1 MVMDIFLVNFGDKNN
16 EKNKIYFS
24 GCGYNA
30 SHSLLYHQYPAKSQD
45 IIADRLPKG
54 VLVANNAEQ
63 NPNHIPSNQEVLVAL
78 DNYAKTH
85 KLFIVAT
92 VVTPEGNAGFHPE
105 YMTFGKGI
113 LGNNMILFPKA
124 DRADN
129 ELLGMGATYNI
140 LRGHGSTEELSQYL
154 SQKFHVM
161 TSAVSKMSLFDEYY
175 NIYGNPQAVTL
186 LISIFLAF
194 VGLAIF
200 VRVSELRK
208 SGIEL
213 LSGKT
218 LLNTIFSDSI
228 CDIKFISILTMIA
241 MIGTSSY
248 LLTTGLSN
256 LSLHIFAL
264 FSILFSSLIFV
275 LLSCLVSAIIMI
287 VLSRSQLNSLIKG
300 KLPTI
305 ALMILV
311 VLMQFAVS
319 IVLVTSL
326 SGIHYNQ
333 IELKKQEADLD
344 KWKQQKD
351 YYTFPYASINLQVS
365 NQEAKAWWN
374 FYNIEVTKDDAIF
387 VRHDLFAGPEESSQD
402 QLFVTPSYLKAQHI
416 KAKEDFSNLKLGEYA
431 LLIPKN
437 QMKNRQKLITKY
449 NKSLTETTQNG
460 KKETKMKAKYVEE
473 VPNGEKRFIYNV
485 AYEKMTTQQEI
496 SDPIIVVITPQ
507 SSGEE
512 TGISWAG
519 DNDYFFVKGKEQTL
533 NRLKELGLYDK
544 VHYLVNAYG
553 QYEAQTNLVKESLSM
568 AIISAIITII
578 VISFFY
584 ILLHVL
590 YFTHF
595 RRTIVIK
602 FISGMPNLRIQ
613 RRFIFVELGL
623 LVILLPTLTIISN
636 EFLYSLFVVSALWFI
651 SLIILLVQMKNFE
664 NGQINSLKGE

>member
-1 MVMDIFLVNFGDKNN
+1 MKKIKYIFLTVTIALVTVFYIINIQGKDQQIISERLPKAVLIANNENQNPETIPSPQEVVKEIDDYARKHNVFIVMDI
-16 EKNKIYFS
+16 
-24 GCGYNA
+24 
-30 SHSLLYHQYPAKSQD
+30 
-45 IIADRLPKG
+45 
-54 VLVANNAEQ
+54 
-63 NPNHIPSNQEVLVAL
+63 
-78 DNYAKTH
+78 
-85 KLFIVAT
+85 
-92 VVTPEGNAGFHPE
+92 VTPAGSEDFKPT
-105 YMTFGKGI
+105 YITFGTGK
-113 LGNNMILFPKA
+113 LASNMILFPKA
-124 DRADN
+124 NRANND
-129 ELLGMGATYNI
+129 LLGMGATYNI
-140 LRGHGSTEELSQYL
+140 LKGHGSAEELSQYL
-154 SQKFHVM
+154 NQKFHV
-161 TSAVSKMSLFDEYY
+161 TASYFPTMSLIGEYY

-200 VRVSELRK
+200 VRISELRK

-218 LLNTIFSDSI
+218 LLNTVFSDSI
-228 CDIKFISILTMIA
+228 RDIKFISILTIIA

-248 LLTTGLSN
+248 LLITGLSN

-264 FSILFSSLIFV
+264 FSIFFSSLIFV

-287 VLSRSQLNSLIKG
+287 ILSRSQLNSLIKG

-311 VLMQFAVS
+311 VLMQFSVS
-319 IVLVTSL
+319 LVLVTSL

-344 KWKQQKD
+344 KWKQQKE

-416 KAKEDFSNLKLGEYA
+416 KTKEDFSNLKLGEYA

-496 SDPIIVVITPQ
+496 SDPIIVVITPK

-533 NRLKELGLYDK
+533 NRLKKLGLYDK

-602 FISGMPNLRIQ
+602 FISGMPNLRIHC
-613 RRFIFVELGL
+613 RFIFVELGL

>member
-1 MVMDIFLVNFGDKNN
+1 MKKIKYIFLTVTIALVTVFYIINIQGKDQQIISERLPKAVLIANNENQNPETIPSPQEVVKEIDDYARKHNVFIVMDI
-16 EKNKIYFS
+16 
-24 GCGYNA
+24 
-30 SHSLLYHQYPAKSQD
+30 
-45 IIADRLPKG
+45 
-54 VLVANNAEQ
+54 
-63 NPNHIPSNQEVLVAL
+63 
-78 DNYAKTH
+78 
-85 KLFIVAT
+85 
-92 VVTPEGNAGFHPE
+92 VTPAGSEDFKPT
-105 YMTFGKGI
+105 YITFGTGK
-113 LGNNMILFPKA
+113 LASNMILFPKA
-124 DRADN
+124 NRANND
-129 ELLGMGATYNI
+129 LLGMGATYNI
-140 LRGHGSTEELSQYL
+140 LKGHGSAEELSQYL
-154 SQKFHVM
+154 NQKFHV
-161 TSAVSKMSLFDEYY
+161 TASYFPTMSLIGEYY

-200 VRVSELRK
+200 VRISELRK

-218 LLNTIFSDSI
+218 LLNTVFSDSI
-228 CDIKFISILTMIA
+228 RDIKFISILTMIA

-248 LLTTGLSN
+248 LLINGLSN

-264 FSILFSSLIFV
+264 FSIFFSSLIFV

-287 VLSRSQLNSLIKG
+287 ILSRSQLNSLIKG

-305 ALMILV
+305 ALMVLV

-319 IVLVTSL
+319 LVLVTSL

-344 KWKQQKD
+344 KWKQQKE
-351 YYTFPYASINLQVS
+351 YYTFPYASINLPVS

-416 KAKEDFSNLKLGEYA
+416 KTKEDFSNLKLGEYA

-496 SDPIIVVITPQ
+496 SDPIIIVITPK

-512 TGISWAG
+512 TGLSWAG
-519 DNDYFFVKGKEQTL
+519 DNDYFFVKGKEQTI
-533 NRLKELGLYDK
+533 NRLKKLGLYDK

-602 FISGMPNLRIQ
+602 FISGMPNLRIH

-623 LVILLPTLTIISN
+623 LLILLPTLTIISN

>member
-1 MVMDIFLVNFGDKNN
+1 MKKIKYIFLTVTIALVTVFYIINIQGKDQQIISERLPKAVLIANNENQNPETIPSPQEVVKEIDDYARKHNVFIVMDI
-16 EKNKIYFS
+16 
-24 GCGYNA
+24 
-30 SHSLLYHQYPAKSQD
+30 
-45 IIADRLPKG
+45 
-54 VLVANNAEQ
+54 
-63 NPNHIPSNQEVLVAL
+63 
-78 DNYAKTH
+78 
-85 KLFIVAT
+85 
-92 VVTPEGNAGFHPE
+92 VTPAGSEDFKPT
-105 YMTFGKGI
+105 YITFGTGK
-113 LGNNMILFPKA
+113 LASNMILFPKA
-124 DRADN
+124 NRANND
-129 ELLGMGATYNI
+129 LLGMGATYNI
-140 LRGHGSTEELSQYL
+140 LKGHGSAEELSQYL
-154 SQKFHVM
+154 NQKFHV
-161 TSAVSKMSLFDEYY
+161 TASYFPTMSLIGEYY

-200 VRVSELRK
+200 VRISELRK

-218 LLNTIFSDSI
+218 LLNTVFSDSI
-228 CDIKFISILTMIA
+228 RDIKFISILTMIA

-248 LLTTGLSN
+248 LLINGLSN

-264 FSILFSSLIFV
+264 FSIFFSSLIFV

-287 VLSRSQLNSLIKG
+287 ILSRSQLNSLIKG

-305 ALMILV
+305 ALMVLV

-319 IVLVTSL
+319 LVLVTSL

-344 KWKQQKD
+344 KWKQQKE

-416 KAKEDFSNLKLGEYA
+416 KTKEDFSNLKLGEYA

-496 SDPIIVVITPQ
+496 SDPIIIVITPK

-512 TGISWAG
+512 TGLSWAG
-519 DNDYFFVKGKEQTL
+519 DNDYFFVKGKEQTI
-533 NRLKELGLYDK
+533 NRLKKLGLYDK

-602 FISGMPNLRIQ
+602 FISGMPNLRIH

-623 LVILLPTLTIISN
+623 LLILLPTLTIISN

>member
-1 MVMDIFLVNFGDKNN
+1 MKKIKYIFLTVTIALVTVFYIINIKGKDQQIISERLPKAVLIANNENQNPETIPSPQEVVKEIDDYARKHNVFIVMDI
-16 EKNKIYFS
+16 
-24 GCGYNA
+24 
-30 SHSLLYHQYPAKSQD
+30 
-45 IIADRLPKG
+45 
-54 VLVANNAEQ
+54 
-63 NPNHIPSNQEVLVAL
+63 
-78 DNYAKTH
+78 
-85 KLFIVAT
+85 
-92 VVTPEGNAGFHPE
+92 VTPAGSEDFKPT
-105 YMTFGKGI
+105 YITFGTGK
-113 LGNNMILFPKA
+113 LASNMILFPKA
-124 DRADN
+124 NRANND
-129 ELLGMGATYNI
+129 LLGMGATYNI
-140 LRGHGSTEELSQYL
+140 LKGHGSAEELSQYL
-154 SQKFHVM
+154 NQKFHV
-161 TSAVSKMSLFDEYY
+161 TASYFPTKSLIGEYY

-200 VRVSELRK
+200 VRISELRK

-218 LLNTIFSDSI
+218 LLNTVFSDSI
-228 CDIKFISILTMIA
+228 CDIKFISILTIIA

-248 LLTTGLSN
+248 LLITGLSN

-264 FSILFSSLIFV
+264 FSIFFSSLIFV
-275 LLSCLVSAIIMI
+275 LLSCLVSAVIMI
-287 VLSRSQLNSLIKG
+287 ILSRSQLNSLIKG

-305 ALMILV
+305 ALMVLV

-319 IVLVTSL
+319 LVLVTSL

-344 KWKQQKD
+344 KWKEEKD

-365 NQEAKAWWN
+365 NQEAKSWWN

-416 KAKEDFSNLKLGEYA
+416 KTKEDFSNLKLGEYA

-496 SDPIIVVITPQ
+496 SDPIIIVITPK

-512 TGISWAG
+512 TGLSWAG
-519 DNDYFFVKGKEQTL
+519 DNDYFFVKGKEQTI
-533 NRLKELGLYDK
+533 NRLKKLGLYDK

-553 QYEAQTNLVKESLSM
+553 QYEAQTNLVKESLNM
-568 AIISAIITII
+568 AIMSAIITII

-602 FISGMPNLRIQ
+602 FISGMPNLRIH

-623 LVILLPTLTIISN
+623 LLILLPTLTIISN

>member
-1 MVMDIFLVNFGDKNN
+1 MKKIKYIFLTVTIALVTVFYIINIQGKDQQIISERLPKAVLIANNENQNPETIPSPQEVVKEIDDYARKHNVFIVMDI
-16 EKNKIYFS
+16 
-24 GCGYNA
+24 
-30 SHSLLYHQYPAKSQD
+30 
-45 IIADRLPKG
+45 
-54 VLVANNAEQ
+54 
-63 NPNHIPSNQEVLVAL
+63 
-78 DNYAKTH
+78 
-85 KLFIVAT
+85 
-92 VVTPEGNAGFHPE
+92 VTPAGSEDFKPT
-105 YMTFGKGI
+105 YITFGTGK
-113 LGNNMILFPKA
+113 LASNMILFPKA
-124 DRADN
+124 NRANND
-129 ELLGMGATYNI
+129 LWGMGATYNI
-140 LRGHGSTEELSQYL
+140 LKGHGSAEELSQYL
-154 SQKFHVM
+154 NQKFHV
-161 TSAVSKMSLFDEYY
+161 TASYFPTMSLIGEYY

-200 VRVSELRK
+200 VRISELRK

-218 LLNTIFSDSI
+218 LLNTVFSDSI
-228 CDIKFISILTMIA
+228 RDIKFISILTIIA

-248 LLTTGLSN
+248 LLITGLSN
-256 LSLHIFAL
+256 LSIHIFAL
-264 FSILFSSLIFV
+264 FSIFFSSLIFV

-287 VLSRSQLNSLIKG
+287 ILSRSQLNSLIKG

-311 VLMQFAVS
+311 VLMQFSVS
-319 IVLVTSL
+319 LVLVTSL

-344 KWKQQKD
+344 KWKQQKE

-416 KAKEDFSNLKLGEYA
+416 KTKEDFSNLKLGEYA

-602 FISGMPNLRIQ
+602 FISGMPNLRIH

>member
-1 MVMDIFLVNFGDKNN
+1 MKKIKYIFLTVTIALVTVFYIINIQGKDQQIISERLPKAVLIANNENQNPETIPSPQEVVKEIDDYARKHNVFIVMDI
-16 EKNKIYFS
+16 
-24 GCGYNA
+24 
-30 SHSLLYHQYPAKSQD
+30 
-45 IIADRLPKG
+45 
-54 VLVANNAEQ
+54 
-63 NPNHIPSNQEVLVAL
+63 
-78 DNYAKTH
+78 
-85 KLFIVAT
+85 
-92 VVTPEGNAGFHPE
+92 VTPAGSEDFKPT
-105 YMTFGKGI
+105 YITFGTGK
-113 LGNNMILFPKA
+113 LASNMILFPKA
-124 DRADN
+124 NRAKND
-129 ELLGMGATYNI
+129 LLGMGATYNI
-140 LRGHGSTEELSQYL
+140 LKGHGSAEELSQYL
-154 SQKFHVM
+154 NQKFHV
-161 TSAVSKMSLFDEYY
+161 TASYFPTMSLIWEYY

-200 VRVSELRK
+200 VRISELRK

-218 LLNTIFSDSI
+218 LLNTVFSDSI
-228 CDIKFISILTMIA
+228 RDIKFISILTMIA

-248 LLTTGLSN
+248 LLINGLSN

-264 FSILFSSLIFV
+264 FSIFFSSLIFV

-287 VLSRSQLNSLIKG
+287 ILSRSQLNSLIKG

-305 ALMILV
+305 ALMVLV

-319 IVLVTSL
+319 LVLVTSL

-416 KAKEDFSNLKLGEYA
+416 KTKEDFSNLKLGEYA

-473 VPNGEKRFIYNV
+473 VLNGEKRFIYNV

-496 SDPIIVVITPQ
+496 SDPIIIVITPK

-602 FISGMPNLRIQ
+602 FISGMPNLRIH

>member
-1 MVMDIFLVNFGDKNN
+1 MKKIKYIFLTVTIALVTVFYIINIQGKDQQIISERLPKAVLIANNENQNPESIPSPQEVVKEIDDYARKHNVFIVMDI
-16 EKNKIYFS
+16 
-24 GCGYNA
+24 
-30 SHSLLYHQYPAKSQD
+30 
-45 IIADRLPKG
+45 
-54 VLVANNAEQ
+54 
-63 NPNHIPSNQEVLVAL
+63 
-78 DNYAKTH
+78 
-85 KLFIVAT
+85 
-92 VVTPEGNAGFHPE
+92 VTPAGSEDFKPT
-105 YMTFGKGI
+105 YITFGTGK
-113 LGNNMILFPKA
+113 LASNMILFPKA
-124 DRADN
+124 NRANND
-129 ELLGMGATYNI
+129 LLGMGATYNI
-140 LRGHGSTEELSQYL
+140 LKGHGSAEELSQYL
-154 SQKFHVM
+154 NQKFHV
-161 TSAVSKMSLFDEYY
+161 TASYFPTMSLIGEYY

-200 VRVSELRK
+200 VRISELRK

-218 LLNTIFSDSI
+218 LLNTVFSDSI
-228 CDIKFISILTMIA
+228 RDIKFISILTIIA

-248 LLTTGLSN
+248 LLITGLSN

-264 FSILFSSLIFV
+264 FSIFFSSLIFV

-287 VLSRSQLNSLIKG
+287 ILSRSQLNSLIKG

-305 ALMILV
+305 ALMVLV

-374 FYNIEVTKDDAIF
+374 FYNIEVTKDEAIF
-387 VRHDLFAGPEESSQD
+387 VRHDLFAGPQESSQN
-402 QLFVTPSYLKAQHI
+402 QLIVTPSYLKAQHI
-416 KAKEDFSNLKLGEYA
+416 KVKEDFSNLKLGEYG

-437 QMKNRQKLITKY
+437 QMKNRQKLIAQYDKL
-449 NKSLTETTQNG
+449 LTETTQNG

-544 VHYLVNAYG
+544 VHFLVNAYG

-595 RRTIVIK
+595 RRTIIIK
-602 FISGMPNLRIQ
+602 FISGMPNLRIH

-651 SLIILLVQMKNFE
+651 SFIILLVQMKNFE

>member
-1 MVMDIFLVNFGDKNN
+1 MKKIKYIFLTVTIALVTVFYIINIQGKDQQIISERLPKAVLIANNENQNPETIPSPQEVVKEIDDYARKHNVFIVMDI
-16 EKNKIYFS
+16 
-24 GCGYNA
+24 
-30 SHSLLYHQYPAKSQD
+30 
-45 IIADRLPKG
+45 
-54 VLVANNAEQ
+54 
-63 NPNHIPSNQEVLVAL
+63 
-78 DNYAKTH
+78 
-85 KLFIVAT
+85 
-92 VVTPEGNAGFHPE
+92 VTPAGSEDFKPT
-105 YMTFGKGI
+105 YITFGTGK
-113 LGNNMILFPKA
+113 LASNMILFPKA
-124 DRADN
+124 NRANND
-129 ELLGMGATYNI
+129 LLGMGATYNI
-140 LRGHGSTEELSQYL
+140 LKGHGSAEELSQYL
-154 SQKFHVM
+154 NQKFHV
-161 TSAVSKMSLFDEYY
+161 TASYFPTMSLIGEYY

-200 VRVSELRK
+200 VRISELRK

-218 LLNTIFSDSI
+218 LLNTVFSDSI
-228 CDIKFISILTMIA
+228 RDIKFISILTMIA

-248 LLTTGLSN
+248 LLINGLSN

-264 FSILFSSLIFV
+264 FSIFFSSLIFV

-287 VLSRSQLNSLIKG
+287 ILSRSQLNSLIKG

-305 ALMILV
+305 ALMVLV

-319 IVLVTSL
+319 LVLVTSL

-344 KWKQQKD
+344 KWKQQKE

-416 KAKEDFSNLKLGEYA
+416 KTKEDFSNLKLGEYA

-496 SDPIIVVITPQ
+496 SDPIIIVITPK

-512 TGISWAG
+512 TGLSWAG
-519 DNDYFFVKGKEQTL
+519 DNDYFFVKGKEQTI
-533 NRLKELGLYDK
+533 NRLKKLGLYDK

-553 QYEAQTNLVKESLSM
+553 QYEAQTNLVKESLNM

-602 FISGMPNLRIQ
+602 FISGMPNLRIHL
-613 RRFIFVELGL
+613 RFIFVELGL

>member
-1 MVMDIFLVNFGDKNN
+1 MKKIKYIFLTVTIALVTVFYIINIQGKDQQIISERLPKAVLIANNENQNPETIPSPQEVVKEIDDYARKHNVFIVMDI
-16 EKNKIYFS
+16 
-24 GCGYNA
+24 
-30 SHSLLYHQYPAKSQD
+30 
-45 IIADRLPKG
+45 
-54 VLVANNAEQ
+54 
-63 NPNHIPSNQEVLVAL
+63 
-78 DNYAKTH
+78 
-85 KLFIVAT
+85 
-92 VVTPEGNAGFHPE
+92 VTPAGSEDFKPT
-105 YMTFGKGI
+105 YITFGTGK
-113 LGNNMILFPKA
+113 LASNMILFPKA
-124 DRADN
+124 NRANND
-129 ELLGMGATYNI
+129 LLGMGATYNI
-140 LRGHGSTEELSQYL
+140 LKGHGSAEELSQYL
-154 SQKFHVM
+154 NQKFHV
-161 TSAVSKMSLFDEYY
+161 TASYFPTMSLIGEYY

-200 VRVSELRK
+200 VRISELRK

-218 LLNTIFSDSI
+218 LLNTVFSDSI
-228 CDIKFISILTMIA
+228 RDIKFISILTIIA

-248 LLTTGLSN
+248 LLITGLSN

-264 FSILFSSLIFV
+264 FSIFFSSLIFV

-287 VLSRSQLNSLIKG
+287 ILSRSQLNSLIKG
-300 KLPTI
+300 ELPTI
-305 ALMILV
+305 ALMVLV

-319 IVLVTSL
+319 LVLVTSL

-416 KAKEDFSNLKLGEYA
+416 KTKEDFSNLKLGEYA

-473 VPNGEKRFIYNV
+473 VLNGEKRFIYNV

-496 SDPIIVVITPQ
+496 SDPIIIVITPK

-519 DNDYFFVKGKEQTL
+519 DNDYFFVKGKEQTI

-602 FISGMPNLRIQ
+602 FISGMPNLRIH
-613 RRFIFVELGL
+613 RPFIFVELGL

>member
-1 MVMDIFLVNFGDKNN
+1 MKKIKYIFLTVTIALVTVFYIINIQGKDQQIISERLPKAVLIANNENQNPETIPSPQEVVKEIDDYARKHNVFIVMDI
-16 EKNKIYFS
+16 
-24 GCGYNA
+24 
-30 SHSLLYHQYPAKSQD
+30 
-45 IIADRLPKG
+45 
-54 VLVANNAEQ
+54 
-63 NPNHIPSNQEVLVAL
+63 
-78 DNYAKTH
+78 
-85 KLFIVAT
+85 
-92 VVTPEGNAGFHPE
+92 VTPAGSEDFKPT
-105 YMTFGKGI
+105 YITFGTGK
-113 LGNNMILFPKA
+113 LASNMILFPKA
-124 DRADN
+124 NRANND
-129 ELLGMGATYNI
+129 LLGMGATYNI
-140 LRGHGSTEELSQYL
+140 LKGHGSAEELSQYL
-154 SQKFHVM
+154 NQKFHV
-161 TSAVSKMSLFDEYY
+161 TASYFPTMSLIGEYY

-200 VRVSELRK
+200 VRISELRK

-218 LLNTIFSDSI
+218 LLNTVFSESI
-228 CDIKFISILTMIA
+228 RDMKFIAILTIIA

-248 LLTTGLSN
+248 LLITGLSN

-264 FSILFSSLIFV
+264 FSIFFSSLIFV

-287 VLSRSQLNSLIKG
+287 ILSRSQLNSLIKG

-305 ALMILV
+305 ALMVLV

-319 IVLVTSL
+319 LVLVTSL

-344 KWKQQKD
+344 KWKQQKE

-374 FYNIEVTKDDAIF
+374 FYNIEVTKDNAIF

-416 KAKEDFSNLKLGEYA
+416 KTKEDFSNLKLGEYA

-496 SDPIIVVITPQ
+496 SDPIIIVITPQ

-519 DNDYFFVKGKEQTL
+519 DNDYFFVKGKEQTI
-533 NRLKELGLYDK
+533 NRLKKLGLYDK

-553 QYEAQTNLVKESLSM
+553 QYEAQTNLVKESLNM
-568 AIISAIITII
+568 AIMSAIITII

-602 FISGMPNLRIQ
+602 FISGMPNLRIH
-613 RRFIFVELGL
+613 RPFIFVELGL
-623 LVILLPTLTIISN
+623 LLILLPTLTIISN
-636 EFLYSLFVVSALWFI
+636 EFLYSLFVVCALWFI

>member
-1 MVMDIFLVNFGDKNN
+1 MSEMKKIKYIFLTVTIALVTVFYIINIQGKDQQIISERLPKAVLIANNENQNPETIPSPQEVVKEIDDYARKHNVFIVMDI
-16 EKNKIYFS
+16 
-24 GCGYNA
+24 
-30 SHSLLYHQYPAKSQD
+30 
-45 IIADRLPKG
+45 
-54 VLVANNAEQ
+54 
-63 NPNHIPSNQEVLVAL
+63 
-78 DNYAKTH
+78 
-85 KLFIVAT
+85 
-92 VVTPEGNAGFHPE
+92 VTPAGSEDFKPT
-105 YMTFGKGI
+105 YITFGTGK
-113 LGNNMILFPKA
+113 LASNMILFPKA
-124 DRADN
+124 NRANND
-129 ELLGMGATYNI
+129 LLGMGATYNI
-140 LRGHGSTEELSQYL
+140 LKGHGSAEELSQYL
-154 SQKFHVM
+154 NQKFHV
-161 TSAVSKMSLFDEYY
+161 TASYFPTMSLIGEYY

-200 VRVSELRK
+200 VRISELRK

-218 LLNTIFSDSI
+218 LLNTVFSDSI
-228 CDIKFISILTMIA
+228 CDIKFISILTIIA

-248 LLTTGLSN
+248 LLITGLSN
-256 LSLHIFAL
+256 LSIHIFAL
-264 FSILFSSLIFV
+264 FSIFFSSLIFV

-287 VLSRSQLNSLIKG
+287 ILSRSQLNSLIKG

-311 VLMQFAVS
+311 VLMQFSVS
-319 IVLVTSL
+319 LVLVTSL

-344 KWKQQKD
+344 KWKQQKE

-416 KAKEDFSNLKLGEYA
+416 KTKEDFSNLKLGEYA

-602 FISGMPNLRIQ
+602 FISGMPNLRIH

>member
-1 MVMDIFLVNFGDKNN
+1 MKKIKYIFLTVTIALVTVFYIINIQGKDQQIISERLPKAVLIANNENQNPETIPSPQEVVKEIDDYARKHNVFIVMDI
-16 EKNKIYFS
+16 
-24 GCGYNA
+24 
-30 SHSLLYHQYPAKSQD
+30 
-45 IIADRLPKG
+45 
-54 VLVANNAEQ
+54 
-63 NPNHIPSNQEVLVAL
+63 
-78 DNYAKTH
+78 
-85 KLFIVAT
+85 
-92 VVTPEGNAGFHPE
+92 VTPAGSEDFKPT
-105 YMTFGKGI
+105 YITFGTGK
-113 LGNNMILFPKA
+113 LASNMILFPKA
-124 DRADN
+124 NRANND
-129 ELLGMGATYNI
+129 LLGMGATYNI
-140 LRGHGSTEELSQYL
+140 LKGHGSAEELSQYL
-154 SQKFHVM
+154 NQKFHV
-161 TSAVSKMSLFDEYY
+161 TASYFPTMSLIGEYY

-200 VRVSELRK
+200 VRISELRK

-218 LLNTIFSDSI
+218 LLNTVFSDSI
-228 CDIKFISILTMIA
+228 RDIKFISILTIIA

-248 LLTTGLSN
+248 LLITGLSN

-264 FSILFSSLIFV
+264 FSIFFSSLIFV

-287 VLSRSQLNSLIKG
+287 ILSRSQLNSLIKG
-300 KLPTI
+300 ELPTI
-305 ALMILV
+305 ALMVLV

-319 IVLVTSL
+319 LVLVTSL

-473 VPNGEKRFIYNV
+473 VLNGEKRFIYNV

-496 SDPIIVVITPQ
+496 SDPIIIVITPK

-519 DNDYFFVKGKEQTL
+519 DNDYFFVKGKEQTI

-568 AIISAIITII
+568 TIISAIITII

-602 FISGMPNLRIQ
+602 FISGMPNLRIH
-613 RRFIFVELGL
+613 RPFIFVELGL

>member
-1 MVMDIFLVNFGDKNN
+1 MKKIKYIFLAVTIVLVTVFYIINIKENGQQIIAERLPEAVLIANN
-16 EKNKIYFS
+16 EK
-24 GCGYNA
+24 
-30 SHSLLYHQYPAKSQD
+30 QD
-45 IIADRLPKG
+45 PE
-54 VLVANNAEQ
+54 N
-63 NPNHIPSNQEVLVAL
+63 IPSSREVIKDV
-78 DNYAKTH
+78 DDYARKH
-85 KLFIVAT
+85 DVFIIMD
-92 VVTPEGNAGFHPE
+92 VVTPSGSGEFKPT
-105 YMTFGKGI
+105 YMTFGKGK
-113 LGNNMILFPKA
+113 LANNMSLLPKEKREEY
-124 DRADN
+124 DP
-129 ELLGMGATYNI
+129 LGMFGTYNVFS
-140 LRGHGSTEELSQYL
+140 GKKEAEEFSQYL
-154 SQKFHVM
+154 SQKFHV
-161 TSAVSKMSLFDEYY
+161 TASYIPNMSLLEEYY

-200 VRVSELRK
+200 VRISELRK

-218 LLNTIFSDSI
+218 LLNTVFSDSI
-228 CDIKFISILTMIA
+228 RDMKFIAILTIIA

-248 LLTTGLSN
+248 LLITGLSN

-264 FSILFSSLIFV
+264 FSIFFSSLIFV

-287 VLSRSQLNSLIKG
+287 ILSRSQLNSLIKG
-300 KLPTI
+300 KLPTT
-305 ALMILV
+305 ALMVLV

-333 IELKKQEADLD
+333 IELKNQEADLD

-387 VRHDLFAGPEESSQD
+387 VRHDLFAGPEESSD
-402 QLFVTPSYLKAQHI
+402 KQLIVTLSYLKAQHI
-416 KAKEDFSNLKLGEYA
+416 NVKEDFSNLKLGEYG

-496 SDPIIVVITPQ
+496 SDPIIVVIIPQ

-544 VHYLVNAYG
+544 VHFLVNAYG

-595 RRTIVIK
+595 RRTIIIK
-602 FISGMPNLRIQ
+602 FISGMPNLRIH

-651 SLIILLVQMKNFE
+651 SFIILLVQMKNFE

>member
-1 MVMDIFLVNFGDKNN
+1 MKKIKYIFLTVTIALVTVFYIINIQGKDQQIISERLPKAVLIANNENQNPETIPSPQEVVKEIDDYARKHNVFIVMDI
-16 EKNKIYFS
+16 
-24 GCGYNA
+24 
-30 SHSLLYHQYPAKSQD
+30 
-45 IIADRLPKG
+45 
-54 VLVANNAEQ
+54 
-63 NPNHIPSNQEVLVAL
+63 
-78 DNYAKTH
+78 
-85 KLFIVAT
+85 
-92 VVTPEGNAGFHPE
+92 VTPAGSEDFKPT
-105 YMTFGKGI
+105 YITFGTGK
-113 LGNNMILFPKA
+113 LASNMILFPKA
-124 DRADN
+124 NRANND
-129 ELLGMGATYNI
+129 LLGMGATYNI
-140 LRGHGSTEELSQYL
+140 LKGHGSAEELSQYL
-154 SQKFHVM
+154 NQKFHV
-161 TSAVSKMSLFDEYY
+161 TASYFPTMSLIGEYY

-200 VRVSELRK
+200 VRISELRK

-218 LLNTIFSDSI
+218 LLNTVFSDSI
-228 CDIKFISILTMIA
+228 CDIKFISILTIIA

-248 LLTTGLSN
+248 LLITGLSN

-264 FSILFSSLIFV
+264 FSIFFSSLIFV

-305 ALMILV
+305 ALMVLV

-319 IVLVTSL
+319 FVLVTSL

-333 IELKKQEADLD
+333 IELKKQQSDLD
-344 KWKQQKD
+344 KWKEEKD

-374 FYNIEVTKDDAIF
+374 FYNMEVTKDDAIF

-496 SDPIIVVITPQ
+496 SDPIIIVITPK

-512 TGISWAG
+512 TGLSWAG
-519 DNDYFFVKGKEQTL
+519 DNDYFFVKGKEQTI
-533 NRLKELGLYDK
+533 NRLKKLGLYDK

-553 QYEAQTNLVKESLSM
+553 QYEAQTNLVKESLNM
-568 AIISAIITII
+568 AIMSAIITII

-602 FISGMPNLRIQ
+602 FISGMPNLRIH

>member
-1 MVMDIFLVNFGDKNN
+1 MMKKIKYIFMAVATMLVTAFYIIN
-16 EKNKIYFS
+16 I
-24 GCGYNA
+24 
-30 SHSLLYHQYPAKSQD
+30 QPKSQD
-45 IIADRLPKG
+45 IIVDRLPKT

-63 NPNHIPSNQEVLVAL
+63 NPNHIPTNKKALVAL
-78 DNYAKTH
+78 DNYAKAH
-85 KLFIVAT
+85 KLFIVST
-92 VVTPEGNAGFHPE
+92 VVTPEVNTGFHPE
-105 YMTFGKGI
+105 YMTFGKGT
-113 LGNNMILFPKA
+113 LANNMILFPKA
-124 DRADN
+124 KRANN
-129 ELLGMGATYNI
+129 ELLGMGATYHI
-140 LRGHGSTEELSQYL
+140 LTGHGSAKELSQYL

-161 TSAVSKMSLFDEYY
+161 TSAVPNMSLFDEYY

-200 VRVSELRK
+200 VRISELRK

-218 LLNTIFSDSI
+218 LLNTVFSESI
-228 CDIKFISILTMIA
+228 RDMKFIAILTIIA

-248 LLTTGLSN
+248 LLITGLSN

-264 FSILFSSLIFV
+264 FSIFFSSLIFV

-300 KLPTI
+300 KLPTTV
-305 ALMILV
+305 LMILV

-344 KWKQQKD
+344 KWKEEKD

-374 FYNIEVTKDDAIF
+374 FYNIEVTKDEAIF
-387 VRHDLFAGPEESSQD
+387 VRHDLFAGPQESSQN
-402 QLFVTPSYLKAQHI
+402 QLIVTPSYLKAQHV
-416 KAKEDFSNLKLGEYA
+416 KVKEDFSNLKLGEYG

-437 QMKNRQKLITKY
+437 QMKNRQKLIAQYDKL
-449 NKSLTETTQNG
+449 LTETTQNG

-496 SDPIIVVITPQ
+496 SDPIIIVITPQ

-519 DNDYFFVKGKEQTL
+519 DNDYFFVKGKEQTI

-553 QYEAQTNLVKESLSM
+553 QYEVQTNLVKESLSM

-602 FISGMPNLRIQ
+602 FISGMPNLRIH
-613 RRFIFVELGL
+613 RPFIFVELGL

>member
-1 MVMDIFLVNFGDKNN
+1 MKKIKYIFLTVTIALVTVFYIINIQGKDQQIISERLPKAVLIANNENQNPETIPSPQEVVKEIDDYARKHNVFIVMDI
-16 EKNKIYFS
+16 
-24 GCGYNA
+24 
-30 SHSLLYHQYPAKSQD
+30 
-45 IIADRLPKG
+45 
-54 VLVANNAEQ
+54 
-63 NPNHIPSNQEVLVAL
+63 
-78 DNYAKTH
+78 
-85 KLFIVAT
+85 
-92 VVTPEGNAGFHPE
+92 VTPAGSEDFKPT
-105 YMTFGKGI
+105 YITFGTGK
-113 LGNNMILFPKA
+113 LASNMILFPKA
-124 DRADN
+124 NRANND
-129 ELLGMGATYNI
+129 LLGMGATYNI
-140 LRGHGSTEELSQYL
+140 LKGHGSAEELSQYL
-154 SQKFHVM
+154 NQKFHV
-161 TSAVSKMSLFDEYY
+161 TASYFPTMSLIGEYY

-200 VRVSELRK
+200 VRISELRK

-218 LLNTIFSDSI
+218 LLNTVFSDSI
-228 CDIKFISILTMIA
+228 RDIKFISILTIIA

-248 LLTTGLSN
+248 LLITGLSN

-264 FSILFSSLIFV
+264 FSIFFSSLIFV

-287 VLSRSQLNSLIKG
+287 ILSRSQLNSLIKG

-305 ALMILV
+305 ALMVLV

-319 IVLVTSL
+319 LVLVTSL

-416 KAKEDFSNLKLGEYA
+416 KTKEDFSNLKLGEYA

-473 VPNGEKRFIYNV
+473 VLNGEKRFIYNV

-602 FISGMPNLRIQ
+602 FISGMPNLRIH

>member
-1 MVMDIFLVNFGDKNN
+1 MKKIKYIFLTVTIALVTVFYIINIQGKDQQIISERLPKAVLIANNENQNPETIPSPQEVVKEIDDYARKHNVFIVMDI
-16 EKNKIYFS
+16 
-24 GCGYNA
+24 
-30 SHSLLYHQYPAKSQD
+30 
-45 IIADRLPKG
+45 
-54 VLVANNAEQ
+54 
-63 NPNHIPSNQEVLVAL
+63 
-78 DNYAKTH
+78 
-85 KLFIVAT
+85 
-92 VVTPEGNAGFHPE
+92 VTPAGSEDFKPT
-105 YMTFGKGI
+105 YITFGTGK
-113 LGNNMILFPKA
+113 LASNMILFPKA
-124 DRADN
+124 NRANND
-129 ELLGMGATYNI
+129 LLGMGATYNI
-140 LRGHGSTEELSQYL
+140 LKGHGSTEELSQYL
-154 SQKFHVM
+154 NQKFHV
-161 TSAVSKMSLFDEYY
+161 TASYFPTMSLIGEYY

-200 VRVSELRK
+200 VRISELRK

-218 LLNTIFSDSI
+218 LLNTVFSDSI
-228 CDIKFISILTMIA
+228 RDIKFISILTMIA

-248 LLTTGLSN
+248 LLINGLSN

-264 FSILFSSLIFV
+264 FSIFFSSLIFV

-287 VLSRSQLNSLIKG
+287 ILSRSQLNSLIKG

-305 ALMILV
+305 ALMVLV

-319 IVLVTSL
+319 LVLVTSL

-344 KWKQQKD
+344 KWKQQKE

-416 KAKEDFSNLKLGEYA
+416 KTKEDFSNLKLGEYA

-496 SDPIIVVITPQ
+496 SDPIIIVITPK

-512 TGISWAG
+512 TGLSWAG
-519 DNDYFFVKGKEQTL
+519 DNDYFFVKGKEQTI
-533 NRLKELGLYDK
+533 NRLKKLGLYDK

-553 QYEAQTNLVKESLSM
+553 QYEAQTNLVKESLNM
-568 AIISAIITII
+568 AIMSAIITII

-602 FISGMPNLRIQ
+602 FISGMPNLRIH

-623 LVILLPTLTIISN
+623 LLILLPTLTIISN

-664 NGQINSLKGE
+664 NGQIDSLKGE

>member
-1 MVMDIFLVNFGDKNN
+1 MKKIKYIFLAVATMLVTAFYIIN
-16 EKNKIYFS
+16 I
-24 GCGYNA
+24 
-30 SHSLLYHQYPAKSQD
+30 QPKSQD

-140 LRGHGSTEELSQYL
+140 LRGHGSAEELSQYL

-175 NIYGNPQAVTL
+175 NIYGNPQAITL
-186 LISIFLAF
+186 LISVFMAF

-200 VRVSELRK
+200 VRISELRK

-218 LLNTIFSDSI
+218 LLNTVFSDSI
-228 CDIKFISILTMIA
+228 RDIKFISILTIIA

-248 LLTTGLSN
+248 LLITGLSN

-264 FSILFSSLIFV
+264 FSIFFSSLIFV
-275 LLSCLVSAIIMI
+275 LLSCLVSSIIMI
-287 VLSRSQLNSLIKG
+287 ILSRSQLNSLIKG

-305 ALMILV
+305 ALMVLV
-311 VLMQFAVS
+311 VLMQFVVS

-333 IELKKQEADLD
+333 IELKKQDADLD

-351 YYTFPYASINLQVS
+351 YDTISGAPNLKVS
-365 NQEAKAWWN
+365 SQEVEAWWN

-387 VRHDLFAGPEESSQD
+387 VRHNLFDGPEESSD
-402 QLFVTPSYLKAQHI
+402 EQLIVTPSYLKAQHI
-416 KAKEDFSNLKLGEYA
+416 NVKEDFSNLKLGEYG

-437 QMKNRQKLITKY
+437 QMKNRQKLIAQYDKL
-449 NKSLTETTQNG
+449 LTETTQNG

-602 FISGMPNLRIQ
+602 FISGMPNLRIH

-623 LVILLPTLTIISN
+623 LLILLPTLTIISN

>member
-1 MVMDIFLVNFGDKNN
+1 MKKIKYIFLTVTIALVTVFYIINIQGKDQQIISERLPKAVLIANNENQNPETIPSPQEVVKEIDDYARKHNVFIVMDI
-16 EKNKIYFS
+16 
-24 GCGYNA
+24 
-30 SHSLLYHQYPAKSQD
+30 
-45 IIADRLPKG
+45 
-54 VLVANNAEQ
+54 
-63 NPNHIPSNQEVLVAL
+63 
-78 DNYAKTH
+78 
-85 KLFIVAT
+85 
-92 VVTPEGNAGFHPE
+92 VTPAGSEDFKPT
-105 YMTFGKGI
+105 YITFGTGK
-113 LGNNMILFPKA
+113 LASNMILFPKA
-124 DRADN
+124 NRANND
-129 ELLGMGATYNI
+129 LLGMGATYNI
-140 LRGHGSTEELSQYL
+140 LKGHGSAEELSQYL
-154 SQKFHVM
+154 NQKFHV
-161 TSAVSKMSLFDEYY
+161 TASYFPTMSLIGEYY

-200 VRVSELRK
+200 VRISELRK

-218 LLNTIFSDSI
+218 LLNTVFSDSI
-228 CDIKFISILTMIA
+228 RDIKFISILTMIA

-248 LLTTGLSN
+248 LLINGLSN

-264 FSILFSSLIFV
+264 FSIFFSSLIFV

-287 VLSRSQLNSLIKG
+287 ILSRSQLNSLIKG

-305 ALMILV
+305 ALMVLV

-319 IVLVTSL
+319 LVLVTSL

-344 KWKQQKD
+344 KWKQQKE

-416 KAKEDFSNLKLGEYA
+416 KTKEDFSNLKLGEYA

-496 SDPIIVVITPQ
+496 SDPIIIVITPK

-512 TGISWAG
+512 TGLSWAG
-519 DNDYFFVKGKEQTL
+519 DNDYFFVKGKEQTI
-533 NRLKELGLYDK
+533 NRLKKLGLYDK

-553 QYEAQTNLVKESLSM
+553 QYEAQTNLVKESLNM
-568 AIISAIITII
+568 AIMSAIITII

-602 FISGMPNLRIQ
+602 FISGMPNLRIH

-623 LVILLPTLTIISN
+623 LLILLPTLTIISN

-664 NGQINSLKGE
+664 NGQIDSLKGE

>member
-1 MVMDIFLVNFGDKNN
+1 MKKIKYIFLTVTIALVTVFYIINIQGKDQQIISERLPKAVLIANNENQNPETIPSPQEVVKEIDDYARKHNVFIVMDI
-16 EKNKIYFS
+16 
-24 GCGYNA
+24 
-30 SHSLLYHQYPAKSQD
+30 
-45 IIADRLPKG
+45 
-54 VLVANNAEQ
+54 
-63 NPNHIPSNQEVLVAL
+63 
-78 DNYAKTH
+78 
-85 KLFIVAT
+85 
-92 VVTPEGNAGFHPE
+92 VTPAGSEDFKPT
-105 YMTFGKGI
+105 YITFGTGK
-113 LGNNMILFPKA
+113 LASNMILFPKA
-124 DRADN
+124 NRANND
-129 ELLGMGATYNI
+129 LLGMGATYNI
-140 LRGHGSTEELSQYL
+140 LKGHGSAEELSQYL
-154 SQKFHVM
+154 NQKFHV
-161 TSAVSKMSLFDEYY
+161 TASYFPTMSLIGEYY

-200 VRVSELRK
+200 VRISELRK

-218 LLNTIFSDSI
+218 LLNTVFSDSI
-228 CDIKFISILTMIA
+228 RDIKFISILTIIA

-248 LLTTGLSN
+248 LLITGLSN

-264 FSILFSSLIFV
+264 FSIFFSSLIFV

-287 VLSRSQLNSLIKG
+287 ILSRSQLNSLIKG

-311 VLMQFAVS
+311 VLMQFSVS
-319 IVLVTSL
+319 LVLVTSL

-344 KWKQQKD
+344 KWKQQKE

-416 KAKEDFSNLKLGEYA
+416 KTKEDFSNLKLGEYA

-496 SDPIIVVITPQ
+496 SDPIIVVITPK

-602 FISGMPNLRIQ
+602 FISGMPNLRIHC
-613 RRFIFVELGL
+613 RFIFVELGL

>member
-1 MVMDIFLVNFGDKNN
+1 MKKIKYIFLTVTIALVTVFYIINIQGKDQQIISERLPKAVLIANNENQNPETIPSPQEVVKEIDDYARKHNVFIVMDI
-16 EKNKIYFS
+16 
-24 GCGYNA
+24 
-30 SHSLLYHQYPAKSQD
+30 
-45 IIADRLPKG
+45 
-54 VLVANNAEQ
+54 
-63 NPNHIPSNQEVLVAL
+63 
-78 DNYAKTH
+78 
-85 KLFIVAT
+85 
-92 VVTPEGNAGFHPE
+92 VTPAGSEDFKPT
-105 YMTFGKGI
+105 YITFGTGK
-113 LGNNMILFPKA
+113 LASNMILFPKA
-124 DRADN
+124 NRANND
-129 ELLGMGATYNI
+129 LLGMGATYNI
-140 LRGHGSTEELSQYL
+140 LKGHGSAEELSQYL
-154 SQKFHVM
+154 NQKFHV
-161 TSAVSKMSLFDEYY
+161 TASYFPTMSLIGEYY

-194 VGLAIF
+194 FGLAIF
-200 VRVSELRK
+200 VRISELRK

-218 LLNTIFSDSI
+218 LLNTVFSESI
-228 CDIKFISILTMIA
+228 RDMKFIAILTIIA

-248 LLTTGLSN
+248 LLITGLSN

-275 LLSCLVSAIIMI
+275 LLSCLVSAIIMLI
-287 VLSRSQLNSLIKG
+287 LSRSQLNSLIKG
-300 KLPTI
+300 KLPTTV
-305 ALMILV
+305 LMVLV
-311 VLMQFAVS
+311 VLMQFVVS

-333 IELKKQEADLD
+333 IELKKQDADLD

-351 YYTFPYASINLQVS
+351 YDTISGAPNLKVS
-365 NQEAKAWWN
+365 SQEVEAWWN

-387 VRHDLFAGPEESSQD
+387 VRHNLFDGPEESSD
-402 QLFVTPSYLKAQHI
+402 EQLIVTPSYLKAQHI
-416 KAKEDFSNLKLGEYA
+416 NVKEDFSNLKLGEYG

-437 QMKNRQKLITKY
+437 QMKNRQKLIAQYDKL
-449 NKSLTETTQNG
+449 LTETTQNG

-602 FISGMPNLRIQ
+602 FISGMPNLRIH

-623 LVILLPTLTIISN
+623 LLILLPTLTIISN

>member
-1 MVMDIFLVNFGDKNN
+1 MKKIKYIFLTVTIALVTVFYIINIQGKDQQIISERLPKAVLIANNENQNPETIPSPQEVVKEIDDYARKHNVFIVMDI
-16 EKNKIYFS
+16 
-24 GCGYNA
+24 
-30 SHSLLYHQYPAKSQD
+30 
-45 IIADRLPKG
+45 
-54 VLVANNAEQ
+54 
-63 NPNHIPSNQEVLVAL
+63 
-78 DNYAKTH
+78 
-85 KLFIVAT
+85 
-92 VVTPEGNAGFHPE
+92 VTPAGSEDFKPT
-105 YMTFGKGI
+105 YITFGTGK
-113 LGNNMILFPKA
+113 LASNMILFPKA
-124 DRADN
+124 NRANND
-129 ELLGMGATYNI
+129 LLGMGATYNI
-140 LRGHGSTEELSQYL
+140 LKGHGSAEELSQYL
-154 SQKFHVM
+154 NQKFHVTASYFPTM
-161 TSAVSKMSLFDEYY
+161 PLIGEYY

-194 VGLAIF
+194 VGSAIF
-200 VRVSELRK
+200 VRISELRK

-218 LLNTIFSDSI
+218 LLNTVFSDSI
-228 CDIKFISILTMIA
+228 RDIKFISILTIIA

-248 LLTTGLSN
+248 LLITGLSN

-264 FSILFSSLIFV
+264 FSIFFSSLIFV

-287 VLSRSQLNSLIKG
+287 ILSRSQLNSLIKG

-319 IVLVTSL
+319 LVLVTSL

-344 KWKQQKD
+344 KWKEEKD

-387 VRHDLFAGPEESSQD
+387 VRHDLFAGPEESSD
-402 QLFVTPSYLKAQHI
+402 EQLIVTPSYLKAQHI
-416 KAKEDFSNLKLGEYA
+416 NVKEDFSNLKLGEYA

-473 VPNGEKRFIYNV
+473 VLNGEKRFIYNV

-496 SDPIIVVITPQ
+496 SDPIIIVITPK

-519 DNDYFFVKGKEQTL
+519 DNDYFFVKGKEQTI

-602 FISGMPNLRIQ
+602 FISGMPNLRIH
-613 RRFIFVELGL
+613 RPFIFVELGL

>member
-1 MVMDIFLVNFGDKNN
+1 MKKIKYIFLTVTIALVTVFYIINIQGKDQQIISERLPKAVLIANNENQNPETIPSPQEVVKEIDDYARKHNVFIVMDI
-16 EKNKIYFS
+16 
-24 GCGYNA
+24 
-30 SHSLLYHQYPAKSQD
+30 
-45 IIADRLPKG
+45 
-54 VLVANNAEQ
+54 
-63 NPNHIPSNQEVLVAL
+63 
-78 DNYAKTH
+78 
-85 KLFIVAT
+85 
-92 VVTPEGNAGFHPE
+92 VTPAGSEDFKPT
-105 YMTFGKGI
+105 YITFGTGK
-113 LGNNMILFPKA
+113 LASNMILFPKA
-124 DRADN
+124 NRANND
-129 ELLGMGATYNI
+129 LLGMGATYNI
-140 LRGHGSTEELSQYL
+140 LKGHGSAEELSQYL
-154 SQKFHVM
+154 NQKYHV
-161 TSAVSKMSLFDEYY
+161 TASYFPTMSLIGEYY

-200 VRVSELRK
+200 VRISELRK

-218 LLNTIFSDSI
+218 LLNTVFSDSI
-228 CDIKFISILTMIA
+228 CDIKFISILTIIA

-248 LLTTGLSN
+248 LLITGLSN

-264 FSILFSSLIFV
+264 FFIFFSSLIFV

-305 ALMILV
+305 ALMVLV

-319 IVLVTSL
+319 FILVTSL
-326 SGIHYNQ
+326 SGIHNNQ
-333 IELKKQEADLD
+333 IELKKQESDLD
-344 KWKQQKD
+344 KWKEEKD

-387 VRHDLFAGPEESSQD
+387 VRHDLFSGPEESSQD
-402 QLFVTPSYLKAQHI
+402 ELFVTPSYLKAQHI
-416 KAKEDFSNLKLGEYA
+416 KTKEDFSNLKLGEYA

-460 KKETKMKAKYVEE
+460 KKETKMKAKYVVE

-496 SDPIIVVITPQ
+496 SDPIIIVITPK

-512 TGISWAG
+512 TGLSWAG

-553 QYEAQTNLVKESLSM
+553 QYEAQTNLVKESLNM

-602 FISGMPNLRIQ
+602 FISGMPNLRIH

-623 LVILLPTLTIISN
+623 LLILLPTLTIISN
-636 EFLYSLFVVSALWFI
+636 EFLYSLLVVSALWFI

-664 NGQINSLKGE
+664 NGQIDSLKGE

>member
-1 MVMDIFLVNFGDKNN
+1 MKKIKYIFLTVTIALVTVFYIINIQGKDQQIISERLPKAVLIANNENQNPETIPSPQEVVKEIDDYARKHNVFIVMDI
-16 EKNKIYFS
+16 
-24 GCGYNA
+24 
-30 SHSLLYHQYPAKSQD
+30 
-45 IIADRLPKG
+45 
-54 VLVANNAEQ
+54 
-63 NPNHIPSNQEVLVAL
+63 
-78 DNYAKTH
+78 
-85 KLFIVAT
+85 
-92 VVTPEGNAGFHPE
+92 VTPAGSEDFKPT
-105 YMTFGKGI
+105 YITFGTGKI
-113 LGNNMILFPKA
+113 ASNMILFPKA
-124 DRADN
+124 NRANND
-129 ELLGMGATYNI
+129 LLGMGATYNI
-140 LRGHGSTEELSQYL
+140 LKGHGSAEELSQYL
-154 SQKFHVM
+154 NQKFHV
-161 TSAVSKMSLFDEYY
+161 TASYFPTMSLIGEYY

-200 VRVSELRK
+200 VRISELRK

-218 LLNTIFSDSI
+218 LLNTVFSDSI
-228 CDIKFISILTMIA
+228 RDIKFISILTIIA

-248 LLTTGLSN
+248 LLITDLSN
-256 LSLHIFAL
+256 LSIHIFAL
-264 FSILFSSLIFV
+264 FSIFLSSLIFV

-287 VLSRSQLNSLIKG
+287 ILSRSQLNSLIKG

-311 VLMQFAVS
+311 VLMQFSVS
-319 IVLVTSL
+319 LVLVTSL

-344 KWKQQKD
+344 KWKQQKE

-374 FYNIEVTKDDAIF
+374 LYNIEVTKDDAIF

-416 KAKEDFSNLKLGEYA
+416 KTKEDFSNLKLGEYA

-473 VPNGEKRFIYNV
+473 VLNGEKRFIYNV
-485 AYEKMTTQQEI
+485 AYEEMTTQQEI
-496 SDPIIVVITPQ
+496 SDPIIVVITPK

-519 DNDYFFVKGKEQTL
+519 VNDYFFVKGKEQTL

-602 FISGMPNLRIQ
+602 FISGMPNLRIHC
-613 RRFIFVELGL
+613 RFIFVELGL